1 MPENIPF
8 EGRTAIKAAFLLCL
22 AHTGNVTI
30 AAEFAGTSRAAIY
43 SWRGGDSA
51 FNAQWQEALLEAA
64 DRLGNIAW
72 QRAVKGVEVPIYFQG
87 EQIGCRRLFSD
98 RLLMHLL
105 RLAQMNAG
113 KQDTE
118 LALDQDSL
126 YAEFEA
132 KLAALIGGDHS

>member
-1 MPENIPF
+1 MPEKMPF

-43 SWRGGDSA
+43 SWRSGDSA
-51 FNAQWQEALLEAA
+51 FNEQWHEALLEAA
-64 DRLGNIAW
+64 GRLGNIAW
-72 QRAVKGVEVPIYFQG
+72 QRAVKGVEVPIFFQG

-105 RLAQMNAG
+105 GAAQTNTG
-113 KQDTE
+113 KQGGHPG
-118 LALDQDSL
+118 LDQDSL

-132 KLAALIGGDHS
+132 KLAALVGGVDS